1 MQTGERLQRKAW
13 ATEIWRRLGGLVLAL
28 VVLLLGIACSSP
40 DGSVTSPPG
49 LIPPPPQPG
58 SQSIPMAVRTLGNSR
73 FKLLGLTVGVAGGEA
88 EVLLDTGSAGLRILS
103 SAAGRFGLERTGIPS
118 TVTFADGT
126 RFIGVLARVPF
137 SLGGI
142 QSREPVTVQLIDQV
156 TCVESLVATCSDNLF
171 GPGRPFAGILG
182 TSLDERSPDRELFSP
197 LTRLP
202 GNFRSGYIV
211 QTGGF
216 NSVQGLFT
224 VGLTDA
230 NTAGFNFRQLPQ
242 VGSFLDGTPIWRDE
256 ALQVAYSISNTS
268 IQNTLSPTLFDSGAS
283 DIFLNARLLGA
294 APFSTATLPPGAE
307 WRAVLEGAFDYRIRV
322 GFPVTPSRD
331 RIFVNGNQGVQL
343 LGMPL
348 FFNADVAFDIER
360 GRIGFRLR

>member
-1 MQTGERLQRKAW
+1 MQTGARLPRKAW
-13 ATEIWRRLGGLVLAL
+13 TRETWRRLRGLVLAL
-28 VVLLLGIACSSP
+28 VVLLGIACSSP
-40 DGSVTSPPG
+40 EGSVTSPPG
-49 LIPPPPQPG
+49 LIPPPPEPG
-58 SQSIPMAVRTLGNSR
+58 SQSLPMPVRTLGNSR
-73 FKLLGLTVGVAGGEA
+73 FRLLGLRVGVAGSEV
-88 EVLLDTGSAGLRILS
+88 EVLLDSGSAGLRILS

-126 RFIGVLARVPF
+126 QFLGVLARAPF

-142 QSREPVTVQLIDQV
+142 QSREPVTIQLIDQI
-156 TCVESLVATCSDNLF
+156 TCVEPLVATCSDNLF

-182 TSLDERSPDRELFSP
+182 TSLDERSPDRNLFSP

-216 NSVQGLFT
+216 DSVQGLFT
-224 VGLTDA
+224 VGLTEA
-230 NTAGFNFRQLPQ
+230 NTAGFSFRQLPQ
-242 VGSFLDGTPIWRDE
+242 VGSFPDGTPIWRDE
-256 ALQVAYSISNTS
+256 ALQVAYSIGNTS
-268 IQNTLSPTLFDSGAS
+268 IQNVLSPTLFDSGAS
-283 DIFLNARLLGA
+283 DIFLNVRLLGA
-294 APFSTATLPPGAE
+294 APFPTSTLPPGSE
-307 WRAVLEGAFDYRIRV
+307 WRALLEGAFDYRIRV

-331 RIFVNGNQGVQL
+331 RIFVNGNQRVQL
-343 LGMPL
+343 LGIPL

>member
-1 MQTGERLQRKAW
+1 MQTGAQLPRKAW
-13 ATEIWRRLGGLVLAL
+13 TVEIWRRLRGLVLAL
-28 VVLLLGIACSSP
+28 AVLLGIACSSLK
-40 DGSVTSPPG
+40 GSGTSPPG
-49 LIPPPPQPG
+49 LIPPPPEPG
-58 SQSIPMAVRTLGNSR
+58 SRSIPLAVRTLGTSR
-73 FKLLGLTVGVAGGEA
+73 FKLLGLTVGVAGSEA

-103 SAAGRFGLERTGIPS
+103 SVAGRFGLERTGIPS

-126 RFIGVLARVPF
+126 QFIGVLARAPF

-142 QSREPVTVQLIDQV
+142 QSREPVTIQLIDQI
-156 TCVESLVATCSDNLF
+156 TCVEPLVASCSDRLF
-171 GPGRPFAGILG
+171 GLGRPFAGILG
-182 TSLDERSPDRELFSP
+182 TSLDERSPNRDLFSP

-202 GNFRSGYIV
+202 GNFRSGYII

-216 NSVQGLFT
+216 ESAQGLFT
-224 VGLTDA
+224 VGLTEA
-230 NTAGFNFRQLPQ
+230 NTAGFSFRPLPQ
-242 VGSFLDGTPIWRDE
+242 VGSFPDGTPIWRDE

-268 IQNTLSPTLFDSGAS
+268 IQNVPSPTVFDSGAS
-283 DIFLNARLLGA
+283 DIFLNVRLLGS
-294 APFSTATLPPGAE
+294 APFPTATLPPGSE
-307 WRAVLEGAFDYRIRV
+307 WRAVLGGAFDYRIRV

-331 RIFVNGNQGVQL
+331 RIFVNGNQSVQL

>member
-1 MQTGERLQRKAW
+1 MQTGERLQKKAW
-13 ATEIWRRLGGLVLAL
+13 AREIRRRLGGLVLAL
-28 VVLLLGIACSSP
+28 VVLLGIACSSP
-40 DGSVTSPPG
+40 KGSGTSPPG
-49 LIPPPPQPG
+49 LLPPPPEPG
-58 SQSIPMAVRTLGNSR
+58 SQSIPLTVRTLGNSR
-73 FKLLGLTVGVAGGEA
+73 FKLLSLRVEVAGGEA

-103 SAAGRFGLERTGIPS
+103 SAAGRLGLERTGIPS

-126 RFIGVLARVPF
+126 QFIGVLARAPF
-137 SLGGI
+137 GLGGI
-142 QSREPVTVQLIDQV
+142 QSQEPVTIQLIDQI
-156 TCVESLVATCSDNLF
+156 TCVEGLVATCSDNLF
-171 GPGRPFAGILG
+171 GPGRPFTGILG
-182 TSLDERSPDRELFSP
+182 TSLDERSPDANLFSP
-197 LTRLP
+197 LPRLP
-202 GNFRSGYIV
+202 GNLGSGYIL

-216 NSVQGLFT
+216 DSGQGLFT
-224 VGLTDA
+224 LGLTEA

-242 VGSFLDGTPIWRDE
+242 VGSFPNGTPIWRDE

-268 IQNTLSPTLFDSGAS
+268 IQNVLSPTLFDSGAS
-283 DIFLNARLLGA
+283 DIFLNVRLLGSP
-294 APFSTATLPPGAE
+294 PFPTSTLPPGSE

-331 RIFVNGNQGVQL
+331 RIFVNGNQRVQL